1 MASNRK
7 YDAIIY
13 GASGFT
19 GQYVVQEFASVQHC
33 NKNKPLKWAI
43 AGRTRA
49 KLNQVLENAAKAT
62 GLLHVF

>member
-1 MASNRK
+1 MASDRT

-19 GQYVVQEFASVQHC
+19 GQYVVREFASVQQS

-62 GLLHVF
+62 GSINV